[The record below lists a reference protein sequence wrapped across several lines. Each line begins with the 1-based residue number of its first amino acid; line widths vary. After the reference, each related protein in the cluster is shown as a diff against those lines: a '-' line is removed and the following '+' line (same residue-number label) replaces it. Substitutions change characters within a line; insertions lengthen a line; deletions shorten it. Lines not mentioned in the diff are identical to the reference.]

1 MTLTDKKIEKLTK
14 PGLYRADR
22 SLYLRIRPTG
32 CKSWIQRITIDGQ
45 RTDLGLGP
53 WPEITVDDA
62 RISAL
67 ENRRDN
73 LKGEML
79 KPTFKAAASDWLER
93 NAGKWKRETTAGY
106 IENSFER
113 YAYPVIGNMKIDR
126 IRVKNIEDVLL
137 PIFKDSKPTAAKEL
151 RRRMSA
157 VFELA
162 EARQYITHNPCGKAL
177 DAVLPATNG
186 HKQQRAMTYKAVPD
200 AYAHI
205 RDSDNVVK
213 ASQYCLEFVVL
224 TATRSAE
231 ARGARWDEIEGANWT
246 IPADRMKTK
255 RAHVVPLSDA
265 SLAVLEKAKGISDGS
280 GLVFPA
286 PRCKGRVLNPISMS
300 RVLKAVGY
308 HDKTTVHGF
317 RSSFR
322 TWAAECTNFDLAV
335 MEKSL
340 AHNVGSQVE
349 RSYDRSKLANRR
361 RELMSQWAA
370 FATRQKGDVV
380 TLTA

>member
-1 MTLTDKKIEKLTK
+1 MYLTDNKIKKLTK
-14 PGLYRADR
+14 PGLYRADK
-22 SLYLRIRPTG
+22 SLYLRIRSSG
-32 CKSWIQRITIDGQ
+32 CKSWIQRIMLDGK

-53 WPEITVDDA
+53 WPEIPVDEA
-62 RISAL
+62 RIAAL

-73 LKGEML
+73 LRGDMV
-79 KPTFKAAASDWLER
+79 KPTFRIAAADWLER
-93 NAGKWKRETTAGY
+93 NAGKWKKETTAGY

-113 YAYPVIGNMKIDR
+113 YVYDVIGNMKIDR
-126 IRVKNIEDVLL
+126 IKVPQIEDVLI
-137 PIFKDSKPTAAKEL
+137 PIFKDGKPTAAKEL

-157 VFELA
+157 VFDLA
-162 EARQYITHNPCGKAL
+162 EARQHITTNPCGKAL

-205 RDSDNVVK
+205 RDADNVVQ
-213 ASQYCLEFVVL
+213 ASQYCLEFVIL

-231 ARGARWDEIEGANWT
+231 SRGARWSEIEGATWT
-246 IPADRMKTK
+246 VPADRMKTK
-255 RAHVVPLSDA
+255 REHIVPLSDA
-265 SLAVLEKAKGISDGS
+265 ALAVLEKAKGISDGS

-286 PRCKGRVLNPISMS
+286 PKCKGRVLNPISMS

-308 HDKTTVHGF
+308 HGKTTVHGF

-322 TWAAECTNFDLAV
+322 TWAAECTGFDLAV

-361 RELMSQWAA
+361 RQLMSQWAA
-370 FATRQKGDVV
+370 YV
-380 TLTA
+380 TSEKAEVTELHG